1 VLVALNGSS
10 TERESTPEA
19 PPLTGSPDQIASV
32 LRELFEAGADEAI
45 LVVDP
50 ITERSIRE
58 LGEVV
63 ALAARR
69 P

>member
-1 VLVALNGSS
+1 
-10 TERESTPEA
+10 
-19 PPLTGSPDQIASV
+19 V